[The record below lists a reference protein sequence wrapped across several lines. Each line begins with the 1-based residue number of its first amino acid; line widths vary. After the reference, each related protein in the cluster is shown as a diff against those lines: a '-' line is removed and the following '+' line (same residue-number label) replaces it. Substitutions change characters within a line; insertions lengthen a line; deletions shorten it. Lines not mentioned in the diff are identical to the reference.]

1 MDEVMRVV
9 DEKIKDLEFCIG
21 ILYDALK
28 TQENVLLN
36 NNDIF
41 KSINMDIEVLN
52 SYSNYFNDNDKQFNI
67 FYKICLRHFNDTFSN
82 KDTISREDI
91 NKVLLCLNDTK
102 KLRLEINKNSSY
114 SKFFEEI
121 KGISKNLN
129 SIDND
134 TFLKDSDYTKDA
146 LSNYEKLLAKYERLI
161 SNINELASDMN
172 KNDFELLNID
182 LGMNYSGLKA
192 NLNAIY
198 KEIIYSNND
207 IASPLLNKLSRDI
220 ISNNYDSTL
229 GSSMVN
235 KVVDDPNKRKNLINN
250 FDMLIESMNKIV
262 DMYEDRR
269 IVKSNNEIDIDFN
282 GDKKEDYGID
292 ILPFVEENYN
302 EHREKT
308 KMSNSSLGD
317 ENDDKLTKLI
327 TRFEILKRKLARIE
341 RTRGSLPKEEVILYN
356 RLESELD
363 ELKGG
368 KKNRIKF
375 NYYYGKLNRQIKLYN
390 SNPRRLGLNDTKK
403 RK

>member
-1 MDEVMRVV
+1 MDEVMMVV

-67 FYKICLRHFNDTFSN
+67 FYKFCLRHFNDTFSN

-229 GSSMVN
+229 GS
-235 KVVDDPNKRKNLINN
+235 
-250 FDMLIESMNKIV
+250 
-262 DMYEDRR
+262 
-269 IVKSNNEIDIDFN
+269 
-282 GDKKEDYGID
+282 
-292 ILPFVEENYN
+292 
-302 EHREKT
+302 
-308 KMSNSSLGD
+308 
-317 ENDDKLTKLI
+317 
-327 TRFEILKRKLARIE
+327 
-341 RTRGSLPKEEVILYN
+341 VI
-356 RLESELD
+356 
-363 ELKGG
+363 
-368 KKNRIKF
+368 IK
-375 NYYYGKLNRQIKLYN
+375 
-390 SNPRRLGLNDTKK
+390 
-403 RK
+403 